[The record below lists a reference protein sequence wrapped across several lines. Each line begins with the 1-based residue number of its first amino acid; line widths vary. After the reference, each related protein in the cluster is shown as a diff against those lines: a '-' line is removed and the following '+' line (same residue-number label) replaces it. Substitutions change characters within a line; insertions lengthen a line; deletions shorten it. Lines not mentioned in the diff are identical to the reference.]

1 MHWLENIKSAVKMTI
16 YKRIKMNVYKRIKR
30 IPLQKKLSNWSK
42 EKCIMLYLFLNMN
55 IRIPQ

>member
-1 MHWLENIKSAVKMTI
+1 MHWLEDIKSA
-16 YKRIKMNVYKRIKR
+16 IKMNIYKRIKR